1 MSQEGSAPTSNV
13 KSCRPRS
20 RPRSRQP
27 VLRDPQPTSEE
38 LARLGVRVRDFV
50 YDTTLP
56 PVRPVYR
63 QPRQIQPSI
72 PRQLQREDTEPVD
85 ESQSQPMGSRQTL
98 GRTLTEPVL
107 EPVAGPSI
115 LRERG
120 GFLLQREPKINL
132 SNSRP
137 VPLNPE
143 IGEHSIVPAGVA
155 QGPGTDVPTPTVTPH
170 GSLRWDFKEVV
181 ASRPNVFEGAS
192 LSRRTSSLHH
202 SSSGYSSPLTPLTPS
217 PPQGSHLAS
226 FNRSPSISSL
236 HQHSP
241 KRRKV
246 VHDNPDSR
254 PVVNRYFLRKRTRT
268 SVTGSSSSPSK
279 RLHSAHTPAA
289 PLVRTASVRSDHSRK
304 KRNVEAGPSSSRP
317 RGGSNVSRKGR
328 QRRS

>member
-1 MSQEGSAPTSNV
+1 MSHEGSAPSNNV

-27 VLRDPQPTSEE
+27 AIHDPQPTSGE

-85 ESQSQPMGSRQTL
+85 ESQSQSMGSRQTL

-120 GFLLQREPKINL
+120 GFFLQCEPEINL
-132 SNSRP
+132 DNSRP

-155 QGPGTDVPTPTVTPH
+155 QGPGTDVHTPTVTPH
-170 GSLRWDFKEVV
+170 GSLRWDFKEI
-181 ASRPNVFEGAS
+181 RPNVFEGAS

-202 SSSGYSSPLTPLTPS
+202 ISSGYSSPLTPLTPS
-217 PPQGSHLAS
+217 PPQGSHLTS
-226 FNRSPSISSL
+226 FNRSPSISSI
-236 HQHSP
+236 HQQSP

-246 VHDNPDSR
+246 VHENLDSR

-268 SVTGSSSSPSK
+268 LVTGSSSSPSK
-279 RLHSAHTPAA
+279 RLHSAHTPAT
-289 PLVRTASVRSDHSRK
+289 PLVRTASVRSDNSRR
-304 KRNVEAGPSSSRP
+304 KRNVEAGPSVRP
-317 RGGSNVSRKGR
+317 RGGGNVSGR